1 MICSHTFRAPSPWWA
16 TRHAADVPFS
26 LMHSDS
32 GPPRVDV
39 SRPQAPSRQ
48 TREWPAD
55 VLRPFWAA
63 MNRLAG
69 ILLALYTTL
78 SCADAADSDKT
89 PVDTFQTQIRPVVD
103 QFCGKCHNSVKAKGG
118 INLASFTNRVA
129 VYREPQVWEK
139 VLAKVKANE
148 MPPDGKAQPSEAQ
161 RSVLTNWVAHSL
173 DDLAQ
178 GRFTADPGRVLIHR
192 LSKVEYNCTIRDLL
206 GVDRRPADSFPTEG
220 GGGGGFDNNADT
232 LFIPPILMERYLSTA
247 SAVVE
252 EAPKQRIFFTKK
264 GWFDS
269 DRTVARRILE
279 HFATRGY
286 RRPLESGELDRL
298 LAVYDRARQRNM
310 GFEIAVKAGIAAIL
324 VSPNF
329 LFRIEADQSNPQP
342 YRISDYELASRLSY
356 FLWSSMPDEE
366 LFRLAKQGRLNEPKT
381 LEQQVIRM
389 IADDKSKVFT
399 ESFVSQW
406 LRVRELKTAAQP
418 DSGKFP
424 EFTPGL
430 RDAMYQEVVQFFDSI
445 VRENRSLLRLVSA
458 DYTFA
463 NADLARLYGIQKV
476 DGARLRRVQLADA
489 NRGGVLGMAA
499 ILTLTSY
506 PQRTSPV
513 LRGKWVLEE
522 MLGTPPPPPP
532 PLVKSLPQDDAPVD
546 GLTLRQQLEKHR
558 EQPECAAC
566 HVRMDPLGF
575 GLENFDPIGRWRTR
589 IGNQAVDA
597 SGVLPD
603 GEKFEGPAA
612 LRTVLL
618 GRKEE
623 IVRNVTQK
631 MLAYAL
637 GRGLEYFDT
646 PTVNSIVKALAG
658 SDYRSSVLITGI
670 VKSFPFNYRRNQALL
685 GSAQN

>member
-1 MICSHTFRAPSPWWA
+1 
-16 TRHAADVPFS
+16 
-26 LMHSDS
+26 
-32 GPPRVDV
+32 
-39 SRPQAPSRQ
+39 
-48 TREWPAD
+48 
-55 VLRPFWAA
+55 

-69 ILLALYTTL
+69 IFVALYTTL
-78 SCADAADSDKT
+78 SRAGAADSAKVPADS
-89 PVDTFQTQIRPVVD
+89 FHTQIRPVVD
-103 QFCGKCHNSVKAKGG
+103 EFCGKCHNSVKAKGG
-118 INLASFTNRVA
+118 VNLAIFTNLVS

-139 VLAKVKANE
+139 VLAKLKANE
-148 MPPDGKAQPSEAQ
+148 MPPDGKPQPSKIQ
-161 RSVLTNWVAHSL
+161 RSVLTNWVARSL
-173 DDLAQ
+173 NDLAQ
-178 GRFTADPGRVLIHR
+178 GRFAADPGRVLIHR
-192 LSKVEYNCTIRDLL
+192 LSKNEYNCTIRDLL
-206 GVDRRPADSFPTEG
+206 GVDTRPADSFPTEG

-247 SAVVE
+247 SGVLE
-252 EAPKQRIFFTKK
+252 QAPKERIFFTTK
-264 GWFDS
+264 GWFDT
-269 DRTVARRILE
+269 DRSVARRILE
-279 HFATRGY
+279 HFGTRGF
-286 RRPLESGELDRL
+286 RRPLEAGELDRL
-298 LAVYDRARQRNM
+298 LVIYDRTRQRKL
-310 GFEIAVKAGIAAIL
+310 GFDVAVKAGVAAIL

-329 LFRIEADQSNPQP
+329 LFRVEADQGTKQP

-366 LFRLAKQGRLNEPKT
+366 LFRLANQGRLHEPKT
-381 LEQQVIRM
+381 LDQQVVRM
-389 IADDKSKVFT
+389 IADNKSKVFT

-418 DSGKFP
+418 DPRRFP
-424 EFTPGL
+424 EYTLSL
-430 RDAMYQEVVQFFDSI
+430 RDAMYREVVQFFDSV
-445 VRENRSLLRLVSA
+445 VRENASLLRLISA

-476 DGARLRRVQLADA
+476 DGAALQRVQLADA

-522 MLGTPPPPPP
+522 MLGTPTPPPP

-597 SGVLPD
+597 SGVLPG

-623 IVRNVTQK
+623 IIRNVTQK

-637 GRGLEYFDT
+637 GRGLEYYDT
-646 PTVNSIVKALAG
+646 PTVNTIVKALAK
-658 SDYRSSVLITGI
+658 SDYRSSVLITEI
-670 VKSFPFNYRRNQALL
+670 VKSFPFGYRRNQPSLE
-685 GSAQN
+685 SAQN